1 MENTKLN
8 VMTETGES
16 ITIDVIDIFS
26 LEGSD
31 KEYILYSIG
40 DDVYAS
46 ILVEEET
53 TFNLQTITDEEEM
66 NHVKKRIEELV
77 S

>member
-1 MENTKLN
+1 MEDTKLN
-8 VMTETGES
+8 VMTETGEN

-26 LEGSD
+26 IDGSD
-31 KEYILYSIG
+31 KENILYSIE

-46 ILVEEET
+46 ILIENET
-53 TFNLQTITDEEEM
+53 TFNLQTIEDENEM
-66 NHVKKRIEELV
+66 EVVKKRIEELL

>member
-1 MENTKLN
+1 MEDTKLN
-8 VMTETGES
+8 VTTETGEN
-16 ITIDVIDIFS
+16 IEIDVIDIFS
-26 LEGSD
+26 LEGSE

-46 ILVEEET
+46 ILIEDDN
-53 TFNLQTITDEEEM
+53 TFELKTIEDENELDI
-66 NHVKKRIEELV
+66 VKKRIEELA

>member
-1 MENTKLN
+1 MEDTKLN

-26 LEGSD
+26 LEGND

>member
-1 MENTKLN
+1 MEDTKLN
-8 VMTETGES
+8 VTTETGEN
-16 ITIDVIDIFS
+16 IEIDVIDIFS

-31 KEYILYSIG
+31 KEYILYSIA

-46 ILVEEET
+46 ILVEDAET
-53 TFNLQTITDEEEM
+53 FELKTIEDEEELEI
-66 NHVKKRIEELV
+66 VKKRIEELT

>member
-1 MENTKLN
+1 MDTKLD
-8 VMTETGES
+8 VISETGDKLS
-16 ITIDVIDIFS
+16 IDVIDIFS
-26 LEGSD
+26 KENDD

-46 ILVEEET
+46 ILLEDET
-53 TFNLQTITDEEEM
+53 TFELKTIEDENDM
-66 NHVKKRIEELV
+66 NFVKERINELV

>member
-1 MENTKLN
+1 MEDTKLN
-8 VMTETGES
+8 VMTETGEN

-26 LEGSD
+26 IDGSD
-31 KEYILYSIG
+31 KEYILYSIE

-46 ILVEEET
+46 ILIENET
-53 TFNLQTITDEEEM
+53 TFNLQTIEDENEM
-66 NHVKKRIEELV
+66 EVVKKRIEELL

>member
-1 MENTKLN
+1 MDTKLD
-8 VMTETGES
+8 VISETGDKLS
-16 ITIDVIDIFS
+16 IDVIDIFS
-26 LEGSD
+26 KENDD

-46 ILVEEET
+46 ILLEDDT
-53 TFNLQTITDEEEM
+53 TFELKTIEDENDM
-66 NHVKKRIEELV
+66 NFVKERINELV